1 MQLFERIHLLG
12 ITVETYLFSAM
23 IHPTLRKHCTI
34 NTLVQLLCT
43 LLTLLLIYQELVTF
57 TVTRPTTVSSEEKIL
72 DPETFPEISVCLEPG
87 LNSTAISDLGYQS
100 FYRGSMD
107 GQRFVGWNGMKENNN
122 IGNIVEDMMTMKMD
136 QHYFK
141 KVLYHTPGL
150 GYNILK
156 QFYTHPFYPRGKCLT
171 LSTLHIPNW
180 FLLIFNTSFHGQSY
194 LNP

>member
-1 MQLFERIHLLG
+1 
-12 ITVETYLFSAM
+12 M

-57 TVTRPTTVSSEEKIL
+57 TITRPTTVSSEEMIL
-72 DPETFPEISVCLEPG
+72 DQDTFPEISVCLEPG
-87 LNSTAISDLGYQS
+87 LNSTAISELGYQS

-107 GQRFVGWNGMKENNN
+107 GQRFVGWNGRRENNS
-122 IGNIVEDMMTMKMD
+122 IDNIVEDMMTMKMD

-150 GYNILK
+150 GYNIVN
-156 QFYTHPFYPRGKCLT
+156 QFYTQQIVSKRQVLDTEHFKYPGTCSKLV
-171 LSTLHIPNW
+171 LADIQHKFFMAN
-180 FLLIFNTSFHGQSY
+180 LI
-194 LNP
+194 